1 MASRKIQDLHQ
12 ILGIAY
18 EKAIA
23 KYSELYHDS
32 SKPFLTCTYRSNE
45 EQEQL
50 FKQVPKV
57 TNAHAGQSPHN
68 YLPSLAFD
76 IAFLKPD
83 KSLDWSIINFKNF
96 ADILTSIDTRIEWG
110 GNFKSMID
118 RPHFQIKG
126 WKAYIKH

>member
-1 MASRKIQDLHQ
+1 MPSRKKEDLHL

-23 KYSELYHDS
+23 KWLELYPNE

-50 FKQVPKV
+50 FIQVPKV

-110 GNFKSMID
+110 GSWLKFKD
-118 RPHFQIKG
+118 NPHYQIKG
-126 WKAYIKH
+126 WKAYIKN